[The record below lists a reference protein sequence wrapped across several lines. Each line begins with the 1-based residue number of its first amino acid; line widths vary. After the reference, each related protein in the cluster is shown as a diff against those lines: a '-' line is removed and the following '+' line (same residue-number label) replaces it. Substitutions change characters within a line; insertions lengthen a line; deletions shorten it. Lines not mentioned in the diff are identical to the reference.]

1 MRQYY
6 NQRHKLACDI
16 DSELPPEPLFED
28 VRPLTQAGHLPR
40 KRHLWFMDL
49 WQKRGASVTRQ
60 LHRVTTQRLTRVL
73 LAAKDTL
80 KDWNRTRKIEAGP

>member
-6 NQRHKLACDI
+6 NQRHALACDI

-28 VRPLTQAGHLPR
+28 VRPLMQVEHPPR
-40 KRHLWFMDL
+40 KRQLWFL
-49 WQKRGASVTRQ
+49 RKRFVGVTRQ

-73 LAAKDTL
+73 NAARKTL
-80 KDWNRTRKIEAGP
+80 PDLNRTRKIGGTGP